1 MSKRID
7 LVYLGDMLDA
17 ARRVAAKVDGKTI
30 GDFQTDDN
38 LQLAVV
44 HLIQV
49 IGEAASRVSAAI
61 REENSTLPW
70 DAVIGMRNR
79 LVHDYGNEDNHRF
92 ELGDTRSRPCG
103 IEHRFA
109 FVGIARRA
117 DGTP

>member
-79 LVHDYGNEDNHRF
+79 LVHDYGNVDYSIVWRVAVE
-92 ELGDTRSRPCG
+92 EIPKLISVLAQIVP
-103 IEHRFA
+103 
-109 FVGIARRA
+109 
-117 DGTP
+117 PSP

>member
-49 IGEAASRVSAAI
+49 IGESASRVSAAI

-79 LVHDYGNEDNHRF
+79 LVHDYGNVDYSIVWRVAVE
-92 ELGDTRSRPCG
+92 EIPKLIS
-103 IEHRFA
+103 
-109 FVGIARRA
+109 VL
-117 DGTP
+117 